1 METLALIE
9 TLDRDGQ
16 PRQILRVSQ
25 WPVRIGR
32 AIDCDLVLDDPHVAA
47 HHELGVARRDVR
59 VVEHDVAVDRAADA
73 HRPRGDAH
81 GLARQAVA
89 IQQLDQGERFHANPW
104 R

>member
-47 HHELGVARRDVR
+47 HHAALTWRVSSSTASKPALGWTAAIGWPSTPRRTTALLVR
-59 VVEHDVAVDRAADA
+59 QRTASFPVLLV
-73 HRPRGDAH
+73 
-81 GLARQAVA
+81 
-89 IQQLDQGERFHANPW
+89 F
-104 R
+104 